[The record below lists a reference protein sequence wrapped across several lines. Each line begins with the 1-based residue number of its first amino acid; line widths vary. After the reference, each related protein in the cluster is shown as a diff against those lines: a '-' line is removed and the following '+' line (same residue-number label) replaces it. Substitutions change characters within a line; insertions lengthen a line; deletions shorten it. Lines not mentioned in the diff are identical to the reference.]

1 MNRLILLVTSA
12 MFLIGVQAV
21 AHHAFTTEF
30 DSSKPMT
37 LEGTVTRVDWENP
50 HVYFYVDVKDQDGVV
65 VNWTCETRG
74 PNGLER
80 QGWKR
85 DSLKIG
91 DKVIVRGSLAR
102 NGSHMVDGR
111 DVTLADGRKILA
123 GPAN

>member
-1 MNRLILLVTSA
+1 

-21 AHHAFTTEF
+21 AHHAFSGEF
-30 DSSKPMT
+30 DSQKAMT

-50 HVYFYVDVKDQDGVV
+50 HVYFYVDVKDQDGNV
-65 VNWTCETRG
+65 VNWSCETRG

-85 DSLKIG
+85 ESLKVG
-91 DKVIVRGSLAR
+91 DKVVVHGFLAR

-123 GPAN
+123 GSAN